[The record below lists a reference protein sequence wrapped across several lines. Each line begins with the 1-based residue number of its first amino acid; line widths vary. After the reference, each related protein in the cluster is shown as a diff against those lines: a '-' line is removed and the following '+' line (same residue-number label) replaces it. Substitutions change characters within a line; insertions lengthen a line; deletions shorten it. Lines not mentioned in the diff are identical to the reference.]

1 MSILE
6 VILPAFL
13 ISLPSS
19 ISVLAFPVCPL
30 FIDWQFQGLTH
41 SRFSSLTPDAPWALP
56 AASHSL
62 WDLQTW
68 IPTLDFLP
76 EPQPHLSRTAWP
88 PYPGRLQLNSYKL
101 YSSSDSLAWSKG
113 SPPTSP
119 TGGENGHHLR
129 FLLLPSSCKF
139 FLQSV
144 SLITHSFSLPVFQ
157 IMPFAKMCTHHMCV
171 CRDVHSH
178 HHGRPEDSLGLKE
191 TLTFKV
197 VVFFFF

>member
-41 SRFSSLTPDAPWALP
+41 SHFSSLTPDAPWAP
-56 AASHSL
+56 PVASHSL

-88 PYPGRLQLNSYKL
+88 PYPGHLQLSSYKL

-113 SPPTSP
+113 SPLTSS

-129 FLLLPSSCKF
+129 FLRLPSSCKF

-144 SLITHSFSLPVFQ
+144 SQIRSLTHSHCQFVKSCPLQ
-157 IMPFAKMCTHHMCV
+157 RCAHTTCV
-171 CRDVHSH
+171 CT
-178 HHGRPEDSLGLKE
+178 GMCILTTMAGLK
-191 TLTFKV
+191 TASV
-197 VVFFFF
+197 